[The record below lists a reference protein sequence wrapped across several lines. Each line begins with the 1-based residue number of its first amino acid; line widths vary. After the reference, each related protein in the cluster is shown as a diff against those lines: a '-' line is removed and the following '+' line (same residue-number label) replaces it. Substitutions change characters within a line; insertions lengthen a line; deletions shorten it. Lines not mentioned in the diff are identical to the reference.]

1 MPAAQQLHLEVLHG
15 WGAGG
20 GNVSVVIGG
29 GQCRCSH
36 GRNGLKDGEE
46 EVVEE
51 EVVEEEED
59 DGNDNKIVVALGSG

>member
-1 MPAAQQLHLEVLHG
+1 MPAAQQLRLEVLHG

-51 EVVEEEED
+51 VVEEEED
-59 DGNDNKIVVALGSG
+59 DGNDNEIGVALGGG

>member
-1 MPAAQQLHLEVLHG
+1 MPAAQQLRLEVLHG

-29 GQCRCSH
+29 GQYRCSH

-51 EVVEEEED
+51 VVEEEED
-59 DGNDNKIVVALGSG
+59 DGNDNEIGVALGGG